1 MALYG
6 PYLSPTPPGKH
17 PGAQSPHCEA
27 MGLAQGM
34 TEGLVGLEAAEGGGS
49 EQ

>member
-6 PYLSPTPPGKH
+6 PYPSPTPPGKH

-34 TEGLVGLEAAEGGGS
+34 TEGLVGLEAVEGGGS